1 MFFFSDFFSCLSIES
16 CSFAFSL
23 CLTFI
28 ASMNL
33 GKTVARCGVERVFL
47 CESIP
52 VQTHVLSAFGGR
64 AACDLDKNHIF
75 PWGVL
80 ATITLVGG
88 WS

>member
-1 MFFFSDFFSCLSIES
+1 
-16 CSFAFSL
+16 
-23 CLTFI
+23 
-28 ASMNL
+28 MNL

-52 VQTHVLSAFGGR
+52 VQTHVLNAFGGR

-80 ATITLVGG
+80 ATITMVGDG
-88 WS
+88 ARDAWTRAGAGCEVGHTLFSVAIIAPLWV